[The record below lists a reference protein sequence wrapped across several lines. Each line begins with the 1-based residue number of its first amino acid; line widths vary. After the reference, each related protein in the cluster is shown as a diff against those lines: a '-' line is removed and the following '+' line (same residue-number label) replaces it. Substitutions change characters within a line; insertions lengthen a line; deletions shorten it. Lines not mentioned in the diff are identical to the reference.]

1 MDKKPPKFPPVPP
14 GRVGR
19 QENGFYNPPAA
30 TTVKL
35 ATPPVPSDRV
45 GSLKREFYKVP
56 VDTRTPEPARGPTK
70 PWHFDFDGLI
80 EALGRPHAPSP
91 LPRVAPDRLSP
102 RGHLDRD
109 RSRVAGPE
117 RVGHI
122 PPHMEVYPP
131 ALAPGIVEPS
141 LEETKP
147 QRHLDERPT
156 TLRPSAVEEGPERSP
171 PDCEEDD
178 DDDDDV
184 NIPPPKDQQLR
195 ASPGVAPQPHKG
207 PSKGPHHHNNDAGH
221 TEAPKLGTSVPAPP
235 VPAPAPALADTGPT
249 HATVAAPQL
258 RPNKTTERAAHSRL
272 CHPLGIAPLH
282 ARPPDNRRQ
291 RQRPQGAGARRRRRR
306 CHSAGT
312 APLHARPPDSRRQRQ
327 LPPWDTGARS
337 RGSQPTAATRPHSH
351 KAAER
356 L

>member
-1 MDKKPPKFPPVPP
+1 MDKKPPKSPPVPP

-30 TTVKL
+30 STVKL

-70 PWHFDFDGLI
+70 PWRFDFDGLI
-80 EALGRPHAPSP
+80 EALGRPHAPTP

-141 LEETKP
+141 LEDTKP

-178 DDDDDV
+178 D

-272 CHPLGIAPLH
+272 CHLLGIAPLH

-291 RQRPQGAGARRRRRR
+291 RQRPQGAGARRRKRRR
-306 CHSAGT
+306 HSAGT

-351 KAAER
+351 KAADR